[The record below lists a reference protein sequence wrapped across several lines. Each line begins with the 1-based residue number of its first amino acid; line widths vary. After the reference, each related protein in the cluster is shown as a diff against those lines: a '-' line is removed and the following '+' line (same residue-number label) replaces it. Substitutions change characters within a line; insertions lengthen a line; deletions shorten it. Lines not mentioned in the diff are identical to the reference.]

1 MFLNLP
7 AENIF
12 KQRLRFYN
20 GKDRDACT
28 ISIDRNLKK
37 KKKLIFLRFLRCA
50 ILSSWINVVINFV
63 LDLYG
68 GRRGEKESERE
79 KEEKKR
85 SSPKKI
91 WFRNRLLRE

>member
-37 KKKLIFLRFLRCA
+37 KKINLLA
-50 ILSSWINVVINFV
+50 IPSLCNSVVVN
-63 LDLYG
+63 
-68 GRRGEKESERE
+68 
-79 KEEKKR
+79 
-85 SSPKKI
+85 
-91 WFRNRLLRE
+91 

>member
-50 ILSSWINVVINFV
+50 ILSS
-63 LDLYG
+63 
-68 GRRGEKESERE
+68 
-79 KEEKKR
+79 
-85 SSPKKI
+85 
-91 WFRNRLLRE
+91 